1 MQLRD
6 KDASTLE
13 LLEMAAALRDLCRRY
28 DALFLV
34 NDRIDVALAA
44 GADGVHLG
52 QDDMPLATARRLMG
66 SSAVIGI
73 SVRTCMEAE
82 AAEAGGADYIA
93 ANMVFQ
99 TYTKTDL
106 PAPLGLEEV
115 TRLGKASTLPLIA
128 IGGINIGNFRQVLEA
143 GADGI
148 AVVSAIM
155 AAEDVT
161 AAVAALQ
168 GRR

>member
-6 KDASTLE
+6 KDASTLKLVE
-13 LLEMAAALRDLCRRY
+13 QASALRDLCRQH
-28 DALFLV
+28 DALILV
-34 NDRIDVALAA
+34 NDRVDVALAA

-82 AAEAGGADYIA
+82 VAEAGGADYIA
-93 ANMVFQ
+93 ANMVFP
-99 TYTKTDL
+99 TLTKIDL

-115 TRLGKASTLPLIA
+115 SRLADATSLPLVA
-128 IGGINIGNFRQVLEA
+128 IGGINKHNFRDVLEA

-155 AAEDVT
+155 AAEDV
-161 AAVAALQ
+161 AATVAALQ